1 MTEVAMGLGNT
12 MLPSIV
18 DDKLLAEV
26 VRRLLAVGSPEKV
39 ILFGSRARGDERPD
53 SDLDVLIIEQ
63 SGEPRYRRASRYLR
77 ALTGIFPE
85 KDVVVWTSDEVREW
99 EQVPN
104 AFITTAIREGRVL
117 YERQARPLPRLA
129 S

>member
-1 MTEVAMGLGNT
+1 MIEVAMGLGNT

>member
-1 MTEVAMGLGNT
+1 MGLGNT

>member
-1 MTEVAMGLGNT
+1 MTQTARSGHAVRD
-12 MLPSIV
+12 SIV

-26 VRRLLAVGSPEKV
+26 VRRLLAAGSPEKV

-53 SDLDVLIIEQ
+53 SDLDVLIIEE
-63 SGEPRYRRASRYLR
+63 SSEPRYRRASRYLR

-117 YERQARPLPRLA
+117 YERQAGSRSRLA